1 MFHFEMTEYDKSVYE
16 KELKDFL
23 PDEFID
29 FHTHLGRI
37 AFDYEGEFKG
47 CSTWTK
53 RVYDEMT
60 AEDLKGA
67 YDKMFANKKVTP
79 LIFGDCVHNI
89 KQVNDYVYEKGR
101 EFRWPTLYRTSY
113 EMTAE
118 ELEENMKRGGFLGIK
133 PFQTFSPA
141 YIPANEI
148 RIFDFLTHEHLEV
161 MDRNGW
167 IVMLHTPRGGRLKDA
182 LDLAQV
188 MEIER
193 KYPSLKLIVAHI
205 GRAYAKE
212 DIGDAFEILKNTRNL
227 HMDFTANMCDDVIS
241 ACIEALGPERL
252 IFGSDMPIAI
262 MRMYRIV
269 ENGVYYNVVPRG
281 LYGDVTNE
289 AHMRETDE
297 TDVTIMMYEQ
307 LRALKRVATNL
318 HLSDKDIENIM
329 YGNAKR
335 LLEGTD
341 WRG

>member
-1 MFHFEMTEYDKSVYE
+1 MFHFEMTDYDRFVYE
-16 KELKDFL
+16 SEMKDFL

-37 AFDYEGEFKG
+37 AFSYEGEFKG

-60 AEDLKGA
+60 AEDLLGA
-67 YDKMFANKKVTP
+67 YHKIFPDKKVTP
-79 LIFGDCVHNI
+79 LVFGDCVHNI
-89 KQVNDYVYEKGR
+89 KQVNDYVYDMGKQYDL
-101 EFRWPTLYRTSY
+101 PTLYRTSY
-113 EMTAE
+113 DMPAD
-118 ELEENMKRGGFLGIK
+118 ELEENMKQGGFIGIK
-133 PFQTFSPA
+133 PYQTFSPS

-182 LDLAQV
+182 VDLAQL
-188 MEIER
+188 MEIEE
-193 KYPSLKLIVAHI
+193 KYPNLKLIVAHI

-212 DIGDAFEILKNTRNL
+212 DIGNAFEILKDTKN
-227 HMDFTANMCDDVIS
+227 MYFDFTANMCDDAIK
-241 ACIEALGPERL
+241 ACIEAVGPKRL
-252 IFGSDMPIAI
+252 IFGTDMPIAI

-297 TDVTIMMYEQ
+297 TNVTIMMYEQ
-307 LRALKRVATNL
+307 LRALKRVATEL
-318 HLSDKDIENIM
+318 KLTDHDVEDIM

-335 LLEGTD
+335 ILDMT
-341 WRG
+341 RR